1 MIHSITIVIPVF
13 NEENTLLRL
22 HEALTPVLDGLECQA
37 QVLFVD
43 DGSTDSSFSLLSS
56 LHAMDERVS
65 ILRLSRNFGKEAA
78 MTAGLDHAA
87 GDAVVVMDA
96 DLQDPIDLIPQL
108 LSKLS
113 EGFDVVY
120 ARRRTRQGDSLQRR
134 LAAWVFYRLLRRA
147 ADIEIPTDV
156 GDFRVMSGK
165 VVEALR
171 ALPERQRYMKGI
183 FAWVGFRQTF
193 VDFDRPTRAEG
204 ETSWPTLRLIS
215 HAVDGITS
223 FSRTPLRLATY
234 FGFLVALAAFCYGTW
249 IVLKTLLFGDPVA
262 GFPTLITVI
271 LFLGGVQLISIGIL
285 GEYVGRN
292 YLESKQRPQY
302 LIDDAIGLDAQKTT
316 NDND

>member
-1 MIHSITIVIPVF
+1 MIHSITVVIPVF
-13 NEENTLLRL
+13 NEENTLLPL
-22 HEALTPVLDGLECQA
+22 HEALTPVLDGLGCQV

-43 DGSTDSSFSLLSS
+43 DGSTDSSFSLLAS
-56 LHAMDERVS
+56 LQARDERVS

-108 LSKLS
+108 LSKAS

-120 ARRRTRQGDSLQRR
+120 ARRRSRHGDSLQRR
-134 LAAWVFYRLLRRA
+134 LAAWIFYRLLRRA
-147 ADIEIPTDV
+147 SDIEIPADV
-156 GDFRVMSGK
+156 GDFRVMSRR
-165 VVEALR
+165 VVEALK

-193 VDFDRPTRAEG
+193 VDFDRPPRAEG

-302 LIDDAIGLDAQKTT
+302 LIDDAIGFDAEKKTS
-316 NDND
+316 DND

>member
-13 NEENTLLRL
+13 NEENTLLPL
-22 HEALTPVLDGLECQA
+22 HEALTPVLDGLDCQA

-56 LHAMDERVS
+56 LQARDERVR

-78 MTAGLDHAA
+78 MTAGLDYAV

-134 LAAWVFYRLLRRA
+134 LAAWIFYRLLRRA
-147 ADIEIPTDV
+147 SDIEIPTDV

-183 FAWVGFRQTF
+183 FAWVGFRQTS
-193 VDFDRPTRAEG
+193 VDFDRPPRVEG

-302 LIDDAIGLDAQKTT
+302 LIDDAIGFDAEKKTS
-316 NDND
+316 DNY

>member
-13 NEENTLLRL
+13 NEENTLLPL
-22 HEALTPVLDGLECQA
+22 HEALCPVLDGLECQA
-37 QVLFVD
+37 RVLFVD

-56 LHAMDERVS
+56 LQARDERVS

-78 MTAGLDHAA
+78 MTAGLDHAT

-120 ARRRTRQGDSLQRR
+120 ARRRSRQGDSLQRR
-134 LAAWVFYRLLRRA
+134 LAAWIFYRLLRRA
-147 ADIEIPTDV
+147 SDIEIPTDV

-165 VVEALR
+165 VVEALK

-183 FAWVGFRQTF
+183 FAWVGFKQTF
-193 VDFDRPTRAEG
+193 VDFDRPPRAEG

-249 IVLKTLLFGDPVA
+249 IVLKTLFFGDPVA

-302 LIDDAIGLDAQKTT
+302 LIDDAIGFDAEKNQ
-316 NDND
+316 

>member
-13 NEENTLLRL
+13 NEENTLLPL

-56 LHAMDERVS
+56 LHARDERVS

-78 MTAGLDHAA
+78 MTAGLDYAA

-108 LSKLS
+108 LKKLS

-134 LAAWVFYRLLRRA
+134 LAAWFFYRLLRRA
-147 ADIEIPTDV
+147 SDIEIPTDV

-171 ALPERQRYMKGI
+171 ALPERERYMKGI

-193 VDFDRPTRAEG
+193 VDYDRPPRAKG

-262 GFPTLITVI
+262 GFPTLMTVI

-302 LIDDAIGLDAQKTT
+302 LIDDAIGFDAEKKTS
-316 NDND
+316 DND

>member
-13 NEENTLLRL
+13 NEENTLLPL
-22 HEALTPVLDGLECQA
+22 HEALTPVLDGLDCQA

-56 LHAMDERVS
+56 LHARDERVS

-78 MTAGLDHAA
+78 MTAGLDRAA

-120 ARRRTRQGDSLQRR
+120 ARRRSRQGDSLQRR
-134 LAAWVFYRLLRRA
+134 LAAWIFYRLLRRA
-147 ADIEIPTDV
+147 SDIEIPADV
-156 GDFRVMSGK
+156 GDFRVMSRR
-165 VVEALR
+165 VVEALK

-193 VDFDRPTRAEG
+193 VGFDV
-204 ETSWPTLRLIS
+204 TLQ
-215 HAVDGITS
+215 
-223 FSRTPLRLATY
+223 
-234 FGFLVALAAFCYGTW
+234 
-249 IVLKTLLFGDPVA
+249 TLN
-262 GFPTLITVI
+262 VI
-271 LFLGGVQLISIGIL
+271 F
-285 GEYVGRN
+285 R
-292 YLESKQRPQY
+292 
-302 LIDDAIGLDAQKTT
+302 
-316 NDND
+316 

>member
-1 MIHSITIVIPVF
+1 MIHSITVVIPVF
-13 NEENTLLRL
+13 NEENTLLPL
-22 HEALTPVLDGLECQA
+22 HEALTPVLDGLGCQV

-43 DGSTDSSFSLLSS
+43 DGSTDSSFSLLAS
-56 LHAMDERVS
+56 LQARDERVS

-120 ARRRTRQGDSLQRR
+120 ARRRSRQGDSLQRR
-134 LAAWVFYRLLRRA
+134 LAAWIFYRLLRRA
-147 ADIEIPTDV
+147 SDIEIPADV
-156 GDFRVMSGK
+156 GDFRVMSRR
-165 VVEALR
+165 VVEALK

-193 VDFDRPTRAEG
+193 VDFDRPPRAEG

-302 LIDDAIGLDAQKTT
+302 LIDDAIGFDAEKKTS
-316 NDND
+316 DND

>member
-1 MIHSITIVIPVF
+1 M
-13 NEENTLLRL
+13 N
-22 HEALTPVLDGLECQA
+22 
-37 QVLFVD
+37 
-43 DGSTDSSFSLLSS
+43 
-56 LHAMDERVS
+56 
-65 ILRLSRNFGKEAA
+65 
-78 MTAGLDHAA
+78 
-87 GDAVVVMDA
+87 
-96 DLQDPIDLIPQL
+96 
-108 LSKLS
+108 
-113 EGFDVVY
+113 
-120 ARRRTRQGDSLQRR
+120 
-134 LAAWVFYRLLRRA
+134 
-147 ADIEIPTDV
+147 EIPTDV

-165 VVEALR
+165 VVEALK

-183 FAWVGFRQTF
+183 FAWVGFKQTF
-193 VDFDRPTRAEG
+193 VDFDRPPRAEG

-249 IVLKTLLFGDPVA
+249 IVLKTLFFGDPVA

-302 LIDDAIGLDAQKTT
+302 LIDDAIGFDAEKNQ
-316 NDND
+316 

>member
-13 NEENTLLRL
+13 NEENTLLPL
-22 HEALTPVLDGLECQA
+22 HDALSLVLDGLECQA
-37 QVLFVD
+37 RVLFVD

-56 LHAMDERVS
+56 LQARDERVS

-78 MTAGLDHAA
+78 MTAGLDHAT

-120 ARRRTRQGDSLQRR
+120 ARRRSRQGDSLQRR
-134 LAAWVFYRLLRRA
+134 LAAWIFYRLLSRA
-147 ADIEIPTDV
+147 SDIEIPTDV

-165 VVEALR
+165 VVEALK
-171 ALPERQRYMKGI
+171 ALPERQRYVKGI
-183 FAWVGFRQTF
+183 FDWVGFQQTF
-193 VDFDRPTRAEG
+193 VDLARPPRAVG

-302 LIDDAIGLDAQKTT
+302 LIDDAIGFDAEKNQ
-316 NDND
+316 